1 MEYCKSHSIESKAF
15 TEPNEA
21 TTLVPASK
29 WVIWRLVKSLRRLM
43 LVKCPGQ
50 LVRMYTIWDHML
62 ELVGKDL
69 VQDLGICVEEDMGN
83 KGISLL
89 LIWEWPL

>member
-1 MEYCKSHSIESKAF
+1 
-15 TEPNEA
+15 
-21 TTLVPASK
+21 
-29 WVIWRLVKSLRRLM
+29 
-43 LVKCPGQ
+43 
-50 LVRMYTIWDHML
+50 MYTIWDHML

-89 LIWEWPL
+89 LIWE